1 MGIFLLERMNPVQK
15 KSNGAKF
22 GPRMKSEDPVVAMP
36 TLFPDIPKTRRTT
49 VRALEHQLVI
59 DPEENM

>member
-22 GPRMKSEDPVVAMP
+22 GPLILFEDFVVAMP
-36 TLFPDIPKTRRTT
+36 SLFPDIPKTRRTT
-49 VRALEHQLVI
+49 VRALEHHLVI